1 MLGEMHYAT
10 LASPQTLINPNAIS
24 CAMTAADILLKNA
37 SQLITL
43 VGENS
48 QPRTGEGMRELGIVE
63 NGDLWIS
70 QGKIT
75 AVGADDGRA
84 HDAATVIDCS
94 GKVVMPGFVDSHTH
108 LVFAGSRENELGM
121 KLKGH
126 SYMEIQAAGGGI
138 FSTVRK
144 TRAASN
150 DELIAQAMKRLDAM
164 LLNGTTTIEAKSG
177 YGLDAE
183 TEIRMLQ
190 VAKILNHQHPM
201 DIASTFMGAHA
212 VPVEFHS
219 KREEFIRSMADLIPE
234 IKQKNL
240 AEFCDVFCDAGAI
253 NLAETEMMLA
263 AAKSNGLGLKV
274 HADEIENLGGSR
286 LAASMMATS
295 AEHLLKS
302 TEMEMRGMAES
313 GVVGVLLPGTPYS
326 LMMKEYANAR
336 RMIELGM
343 PLAIAT
349 DLNPNCWTESMQWV
363 ISAACY
369 QMRMMPAEAII
380 AATINGA
387 HAINRAGTVGSLEVG
402 KQADVIILDVP
413 NHEQIPY
420 HFGVNLVETVIK
432 EGEIVAGGP

>member
-1 MLGEMHYAT
+1 MSREC
-10 LASPQTLINPNAIS
+10 PQTLIKPRCMS
-24 CAMTAADILLKNA
+24 SPMTAADILLKNA

-43 VGENS
+43 TGDNS
-48 QPRTGEGMRELGIVE
+48 IPRTKEGMRDLGIVQ

-70 QGKIT
+70 HGKIV
-75 AVGADDGRA
+75 AIGADDGRA

-144 TRAASN
+144 TREASN
-150 DELIAQAMKRLDAM
+150 EELIAQAMKRLDAM

-183 TEIRMLQ
+183 TELRMLE
-190 VAKILNHQHPM
+190 VAKSLNEQHPI
-201 DIASTFMGAHA
+201 DIVSTFMGAHA
-212 VPVEFHS
+212 VPAEFHTR
-219 KREEFIRSMADLIPE
+219 REEFIKSMADLIPE
-234 IKQKNL
+234 IAQRKL

-253 NLAETEMMLA
+253 SLAETEAMLG
-263 AAKSNGLGLKV
+263 AAKANGLGLKI
-274 HADEIENLGGSR
+274 HADEIENLGGSN
-286 LAASMMATS
+286 LAAKMMAVS
-295 AEHLLKS
+295 AEHLLRTTDMQMK
-302 TEMEMRGMAES
+302 EMAES
-313 GVVGVLLPGTPYS
+313 GIIGVLLPGTPYS

-336 RMIELGM
+336 RMMEMGM
-343 PLAIAT
+343 PVAIAT

-369 QMRMMPAEAII
+369 QMKMMPAEAIV

-402 KQADVIILDVP
+402 KQADIIILDVP
-413 NHEQIPY
+413 NYEHIPY
-420 HFGVNLVETVIK
+420 HFGVNLVDTVIK
-432 EGEIVAGGP
+432 KGEFAVGGP

>member
-1 MLGEMHYAT
+1 MR
-10 LASPQTLINPNAIS
+10 TLINTRNIPHS
-24 CAMTAADILLKNA
+24 MTAADILLKNA

-48 QPRTGEGMRELGIVE
+48 QPRTGEGIRDLGIVE
-63 NGDLWIS
+63 KGDLWIAH
-70 QGKIT
+70 GKIV

-84 HDAATVIDCS
+84 HDAATIIDCA
-94 GKVVMPGFVDSHTH
+94 GKVVMPGFVDAHTH

-144 TRAASN
+144 TRAATN
-150 DELIAQAMKRLDAM
+150 QELMAQSMKRLDAM
-164 LLNGTTTIEAKSG
+164 LCNGTTTIEAKSG

-183 TEIRMLQ
+183 TEMRMLQ
-190 VAKILNHQHPM
+190 VAKMLNHQHPM
-201 DIASTFMGAHA
+201 DIVSTFMGAHA
-212 VPVEFHS
+212 VPVEFHQ
-219 KREEFIRSMADLIPE
+219 KRDEFIRSMADLIPE

-253 NLAETEMMLA
+253 SLTETETMLA
-263 AAKSNGLGLKV
+263 AAKAGGLGLKV
-274 HADEIENLGGSR
+274 HADEMENLGGSG
-286 LAASMMATS
+286 LAARMMATS

-302 TEMEMRGMAES
+302 TELDMRHMAES
-313 GVVGVLLPGTPYS
+313 GVIGVLLPGTPYS

-336 RMIELGM
+336 KMIELGM
-343 PLAIAT
+343 PVAIAT

-369 QMRMMPAEAII
+369 QMKMMPSEAIV

-387 HAINRAGTVGSLEVG
+387 HAINRASTVGSLEVG

-413 NHEQIPY
+413 NYEHIPY
-420 HFGVNLVETVIK
+420 HFGVNHVEAVIK
-432 EGEIVAGGP
+432 KGEFVVGGP